1 MLRHLITAIVVC
13 SFLGTGF
20 LWGVNIKQI
29 FNLQSLVIVFGG
41 LFLAIWFSFPAE
53 RIVATWKSLKRAF
66 RNEGEEAE
74 DERRLLAQALGLARI
89 YRLKGPIAL
98 QRAATQ
104 VDDDYLRYGAI
115 LVAEGYNEISLM
127 GALQREN
134 LKRNDLALSQ
144 VQLLKTL
151 ARLAPALGMAGTVIS
166 LMQVM
171 QHLGT
176 EGTLGASL
184 GLALSSTLYGIL
196 LANLLFLPASI
207 KLQQYFS
214 RRADARRMVMD
225 VLLGIQKAEHP
236 LRIAERLNSYELYC
250 ELKEKGKSGVQVVR
264 LEKRAA

>member
-1 MLRHLITAIVVC
+1 MIKHLVTALVIC
-13 SFLGTGF
+13 TFLGIGF
-20 LWGVNIKQI
+20 LWGVDVTQI
-29 FNLQSLVIVFGG
+29 FNFQSLVIVFGG
-41 LFLAIWFSFPAE
+41 LFLAIWLSFPSE
-53 RIVATWKSLKRAF
+53 RVSATFKNLKGAF
-66 RNEGEEAE
+66 RKEMEEADAE
-74 DERRLLAQALGLARI
+74 KRLLAQALGLARI
-89 YRLKGPIAL
+89 YRLKGPLAL
-98 QRAATQ
+98 QRAASK
-104 VDDDYLRYGAI
+104 VEDDYLRYGAI

-134 LKRNDLALSQ
+134 LKRNDLAMSQ
-144 VQLLKTL
+144 IQLLRTL

-176 EGTLGASL
+176 QGTIGASL

-214 RRADARRMVMD
+214 KRADVRRMVMD
-225 VLLGIQKAEHP
+225 VLLGIQRAEHP

-250 ELKEKGKSGVQVVR
+250 ELKEKEKARVQMVEF
-264 LEKRAA
+264 EKRAA